1 MPSATTLFLTGD
13 IGGTKTN
20 LALIAPETGPRQP
33 LVEAT
38 FPSNTYP
45 NLETIVQ
52 EFLRQTGLAV
62 EYACFGVAGPVV
74 NGRATITNLPWVME
88 EKQLAKSLPIRQVVL
103 LNDLAA
109 IANAIPFLTS
119 ADLYTINPGQP
130 VANGPLAVVA
140 PGTGLGEAFLLYD
153 GTRYRAYA
161 SEGGHTD
168 FAPSTPQ
175 QTELLRFL
183 QTQYHHV
190 SWERVC
196 SGLGIP
202 NLYAFLKTTG
212 VAKEPDWLANELATT
227 NDPTRI
233 IMRVA
238 LDETKQEPLC
248 RATLDLFIA
257 LLGAEAG
264 NMALKVLA
272 TGGVFLGGGIPPRL
286 LGLFQES
293 NFMAAFQQK
302 GRFSTMLGQMPVHV
316 ILNTKAG
323 LLGAAYYGLAQFSTT
338 KG

>member
-1 MPSATTLFLTGD
+1 
-13 IGGTKTN
+13 
-20 LALIAPETGPRQP
+20 
-33 LVEAT
+33 
-38 FPSNTYP
+38 
-45 NLETIVQ
+45 
-52 EFLRQTGLAV
+52 
-62 EYACFGVAGPVV
+62 
-74 NGRATITNLPWVME
+74 
-88 EKQLAKSLPIRQVVL
+88 
-103 LNDLAA
+103 
-109 IANAIPFLTS
+109 
-119 ADLYTINPGQP
+119 
-130 VANGPLAVVA
+130 
-140 PGTGLGEAFLLYD
+140 
-153 GTRYRAYA
+153 
-161 SEGGHTD
+161 
-168 FAPSTPQ
+168 
-175 QTELLRFL
+175 
-183 QTQYHHV
+183 V